1 MPAPRVRADHDSLRL
16 IAQAMGQQSEA
27 SRRTLDRLRRAK
39 EALQGGDWI
48 GVGAKAFY
56 REMDSE
62 VLPSM
67 GRLVSALERSAEVT
81 RTISQIMKQA
91 EDEAAR
97 LFQLVG
103 AAAATA
109 VAGAA
114 AWAQAADRDSRRQSR
129 SDRHSDRRVDRRV
142 ESDRRWRRQPGGRR
156 GGDHLDYDWAGGAIL
171 ERYLTGGGDWNI
183 RDDPRWTAYMQANGY
198 LTTDLRDRALDTAQ
212 DLHRT
217 FAAGGSDRLAINE
230 SFPMEIEN
238 GEGVVGYQYL
248 HGTNANV
255 GGFQRQGTASIAP
268 DGAGGYVVTTDMTY
282 TWNDVID
289 PNPQYTT
296 DTWKST
302 VAEIVTLGQADPYEI
317 HISWTERTQIHL
329 DAGGN
334 PTSISNP

>member
-109 VAGAA
+109 VAG
-114 AWAQAADRDSRRQSR
+114 
-129 SDRHSDRRVDRRV
+129 
-142 ESDRRWRRQPGGRR
+142 GGR
-156 GGDHLDYDWAGGAIL
+156 GAPPPPPGTLDARAGA
-171 ERYLTGGGDWNI
+171 
-183 RDDPRWTAYMQANGY
+183 PATA
-198 LTTDLRDRALDTAQ
+198 T
-212 DLHRT
+212 
-217 FAAGGSDRLAINE
+217 
-230 SFPMEIEN
+230 
-238 GEGVVGYQYL
+238 EG
-248 HGTNANV
+248 
-255 GGFQRQGTASIAP
+255 SIAESNRIG
-268 DGAGGYVVTTDMTY
+268 DGADSPVGAEAGIIWIMTG
-282 TWNDVID
+282 
-289 PNPQYTT
+289 P
-296 DTWKST
+296 
-302 VAEIVTLGQADPYEI
+302 
-317 HISWTERTQIHL
+317 
-329 DAGGN
+329 AGEF
-334 PTSISNP
+334 

>member
-109 VAGAA
+109 VAASA
-114 AWAQAADRDSRRQSR
+114 AADRPSS
-129 SDRHSDRRVDRRV
+129 
-142 ESDRRWRRQPGGRR
+142 
-156 GGDHLDYDWAGGAIL
+156 
-171 ERYLTGGGDWNI
+171 
-183 RDDPRWTAYMQANGY
+183 
-198 LTTDLRDRALDTAQ
+198 
-212 DLHRT
+212 
-217 FAAGGSDRLAINE
+217 
-230 SFPMEIEN
+230 
-238 GEGVVGYQYL
+238 
-248 HGTNANV
+248 
-255 GGFQRQGTASIAP
+255 
-268 DGAGGYVVTTDMTY
+268 
-282 TWNDVID
+282 
-289 PNPQYTT
+289 
-296 DTWKST
+296 
-302 VAEIVTLGQADPYEI
+302 
-317 HISWTERTQIHL
+317 
-329 DAGGN
+329 
-334 PTSISNP
+334 